1 MRTKRSR
8 SRNRNRGFTVLEMA
22 LALFSAGFLLAAV
35 PRLITQGHDVM
46 ASAPGA
52 QPAEAA
58 ELALKGFVLKE
69 NRLPCPASTAATG
82 VESCALAQGYVP
94 WKSLGLPRPV
104 TNSDGHAFAY
114 AVLKGS
120 NNLSTATAK
129 YTPTYLNSS
138 DSYWLTPGALNS
150 SETNGLDL
158 CVKLRTQAALALDAT
173 LLRVRD
179 SAARTT
185 LTRASNVAWVLVD
198 PGSLDPSFNGDN
210 NPAASVAFESPGRAQ
225 ALDYDDKVTV
235 GTLTQLFGE
244 LRCPELL
251 SAVSAAAREA
261 DFANDNWRV
270 RKYLYDFR
278 SFELKVREQKKTQA
292 DNFKILAIFDLSLT
306 VALTVLDLGI
316 ALAGPAGAAT
326 IAAGLVNAVISISM
340 SAINLDNAIS
350 SVSDAAAEVTEGG
363 TRKTDANTAVSDAA
377 TFRSER
383 RDAVLL
389 LDQRGWFQ

>member
-1 MRTKRSR
+1 
-8 SRNRNRGFTVLEMA
+8 
-22 LALFSAGFLLAAV
+22 
-35 PRLITQGHDVM
+35 
-46 ASAPGA
+46 
-52 QPAEAA
+52 
-58 ELALKGFVLKE
+58 
-69 NRLPCPASTAATG
+69 
-82 VESCALAQGYVP
+82 
-94 WKSLGLPRPV
+94 
-104 TNSDGHAFAY
+104 
-114 AVLKGS
+114 
-120 NNLSTATAK
+120 
-129 YTPTYLNSS
+129 
-138 DSYWLTPGALNS
+138 
-150 SETNGLDL
+150 
-158 CVKLRTQAALALDAT
+158 
-173 LLRVRD
+173 
-179 SAARTT
+179 
-185 LTRASNVAWVLVD
+185 VAWVLVD

-278 SFELKVREQKKTQA
+278 SFELKVRQQKKTQA
-292 DNFKILAIFDLSLT
+292 DNFEILAIFDLSLT

-340 SAINLDNAIS
+340 GAINLDNAMS
-350 SVSDAAAEVTEGG
+350 SASDAADEVTEGT